1 MGYASNHKGD
11 CYKMWNPKTKKV
23 SKTRD
28 MVFFNRM
35 FFKIPKIRVKKTK
48 VTVNTDLDSV

>member
-1 MGYASNHKGD
+1 
-11 CYKMWNPKTKKV
+11 MWNPKTKKV

-35 FFKIPKIRVKKTK
+35 LFKTSKIKVKKTQ
-48 VTVNTDLDSV
+48 VTVDADLDSV